1 MHILKN
7 KKFYI
12 ETLGCKV
19 NQYESDAMR
28 RILED
33 AGAVSA
39 PLPEADICIVNTCSV
54 TNMADHKSRQ
64 MLHHAKKIRPD
75 AVIVA
80 AGCYVQAQGEKL
92 LNDGAVDILIGN
104 DRKSH
109 VAEII
114 AGYLESLNSF
124 SGNGNGEE
132 AGQPQAD
139 SSVRR
144 PGREGAASLLDIAS
158 SCEFEALPATLPAS
172 MTRAYLKIQDG
183 CNAFC
188 TYCII
193 PYVRGRIR
201 NKPLDSILSETAM
214 LADRGIREVVLTGI
228 HISAYDDAEK
238 KRGSSLTLTDTIQKI
253 AEIPGIERIRLS
265 SLEPRVI
272 TPSFL
277 DVITG
282 IPKVCPHFHLSLQ
295 SANNDTLK
303 RMNRHYTIEEF
314 MDITRLLR
322 EAYDRPAL
330 TTDVIVGFP
339 GETDAEFEDTYRNL
353 ETLNFYEMHVFKYSR
368 RKGTLADKMPDQIP
382 ENTKNERSRR
392 LLTMTASHKAAFESS
407 FSGEDHLV
415 LAEEVIHKDGKIYL
429 RGHTER
435 YILVD
440 VPYSTLSPEQTPEE
454 YINQFI
460 RFRRSL

>member
-109 VAEII
+109 VAEILSD
-114 AGYLESLNSF
+114 YLESI
-124 SGNGNGEE
+124 
-132 AGQPQAD
+132 AD
-139 SSVRR
+139 MQTGTPDPINETGKKAHFLSS
-144 PGREGAASLLDIAS
+144 LTDITA
-158 SCEFEALPATLPAS
+158 SCEFEALPATLPGS

-314 MDITRLLR
+314 MNITKLLR

-440 VPYSTLSPEQTPEE
+440 VPYSNLSPAQTPEE

-460 RFRRSL
+460 RIRRSL

>member
-39 PLPEADICIVNTCSV
+39 SIEEADICIVNTCSV

-109 VAEII
+109 VAEILSD
-114 AGYLESLNSF
+114 YLESI
-124 SGNGNGEE
+124 
-132 AGQPQAD
+132 AD
-139 SSVRR
+139 MQTGTPDPINETGKKAHFRSS
-144 PGREGAASLLDIAS
+144 LTDIAA
-158 SCEFEALPATLPAS
+158 SCEFEALPATLPGS

-314 MDITRLLR
+314 MNITKLLR

-382 ENTKNERSRR
+382 ESIKNERSRR